1 METKCFSAELTGDS
15 GGGHGVIKSVT
26 TRQGRDYIS
35 IRYLQL
41 NKALQNNSS
50 TVNRTRIS

>member
-35 IRYLQL
+35 IHYLQL